1 MFIKIK
7 ECFPMIAK
15 IVSMIMSLVM
25 MISSAF
31 GLSFIAPEE
40 EAKEIENVII
50 MIGDGM
56 GWNHLYSTQNKYD
69 IELNML
75 TKTDYHGSSRTRS
88 ASALVTDSAAGGTAL
103 SIGAKTMNGYIGV
116 YPTDPLE
123 ALATPA
129 SITEV
134 AMKFGK
140 STGVVTSDAVTGA
153 TPSAFSAHEKD
164 RDMSEELF
172 ADQVASDID
181 LIWGAIDL
189 SVVTEDACTA
199 NDKEYVTTLSE
210 VKALDLGEK
219 SIGQFDC
226 ETMWQGKDNGDQPT
240 LSELTDEAIRILDQD
255 EDGFFLMVEGAH
267 VDKRSHDQDGD
278 GAMTAV
284 LEFDKAVNNAIEFAK
299 EDGNTLVVITADHE
313 TGSVTPNGDGTY
325 TWTTGS
331 HSAADVPVLVY
342 GCDSFI
348 EEGETIENVEIPE
361 RAVAFMTNNEQ
372 YFPIPYSCL
381 IEEE

>member
-1 MFIKIK
+1 
-7 ECFPMIAK
+7 MIAK

-69 IELNML
+69 IELDML
-75 TKTDYHGSSRTRS
+75 KKTDYHGFSRTRS
-88 ASALVTDSAAGGTAL
+88 ASALVTDSAAGGSAL
-103 SIGAKTMNGYIGV
+103 SNGGKTMNGYVGV

-123 ALATPA
+123 AIATPA

-153 TPSAFSAHEKD
+153 TPSAFSAHERD

-181 LIWGAIDL
+181 LIWGSIDTET
-189 SVVTEDACTA
+189 VTEKACTE
-199 NDKEYVTTLSE
+199 NGKEYVTTLSE

-226 ETMWQGKDNGDQPT
+226 DTMWQGKDNGDQPT
-240 LSELTDEAIRILDQD
+240 LSELTDEAIRILNQD

-267 VDKRSHDQDGD
+267 IDKRSHDRDGD

-284 LEFDKAVNNAIEFAK
+284 LEFDKAVSNALDFAK
-299 EDGNTLVVITADHE
+299 ADGNTLVIITADHE
-313 TGSVTPNGDGTY
+313 TGAVTPNGDGTY
-325 TWTTGS
+325 AWTSGS
-331 HSAADVPVLVY
+331 HSAANVPVLVY
-342 GCDSFI
+342 GCDSFM
-348 EEGETIENVEIPE
+348 EDGATIENTEIPT

-381 IEEE
+381 IEEK

>member
-1 MFIKIK
+1 M
-7 ECFPMIAK
+7 AQ
-15 IVSMIMSLVM
+15 IVAFIMSLVIT
-25 MISSAF
+25 ISSSL
-31 GLSFIAPEE
+31 GLVYIAPAE
-40 EAKEIENVII
+40 EAAEIENVII

-56 GWNHLYSTQNKYD
+56 GWNHLYSTQNKHNVKL
-69 IELNML
+69 EML
-75 TKTDYHGSSRTRS
+75 ERTDYHGFSRTRS

-103 SIGAKTMNGYIGV
+103 STGGRTINGYIGV

-134 AMKFGK
+134 AMSRGM

-153 TPSAFSAHEKD
+153 TPAAFSAHEED
-164 RDMSEELF
+164 RGMAEELF

-181 LIWGAIDL
+181 LIWGAIDEET
-189 SVVTEDACTA
+189 VTKEACA
-199 NDKEYVTTLSE
+199 ENNKEYVSTLAE
-210 VKALDLGEK
+210 VKALEAGQK

-226 ETMWQGKDNGDQPT
+226 DTMWQGLDSENDQPT
-240 LSELTDEAIRILDQD
+240 LSELTVEAIDILDED

-267 VDKRSHDQDGD
+267 IDKRSHSQDGD

-284 LEFDKAVNNAIEFAK
+284 LEFDRAISKALDFA
-299 EDGNTLVVITADHE
+299 EADGHTLVVITADHE

-331 HSAADVPVLVY
+331 HSDADVPVLVY

-348 EEGETIENVEIPE
+348 EEGETIDNIDIPTK
-361 RAVAFMTNNEQ
+361 AVAFMTNNEV
-372 YFPIPYSCL
+372 YFPTPLSYL
-381 IEEE
+381 NEEK

>member
-1 MFIKIK
+1 M
-7 ECFPMIAK
+7 AQ
-15 IVSMIMSLVM
+15 IVAFIMSLVIT
-25 MISSAF
+25 ISSSL
-31 GLSFIAPEE
+31 GLVYIAPAE
-40 EAKEIENVII
+40 EAAEIENVII

-56 GWNHLYSTQNKYD
+56 GWNHLYSTQNKHNVKL
-69 IELNML
+69 EML
-75 TKTDYHGSSRTRS
+75 ERTEYHGFSRTRS

-103 SIGAKTMNGYIGV
+103 STGGRTINGYIGV

-123 ALATPA
+123 AFATPA

-134 AMKFGK
+134 AMTRGM

-153 TPSAFSAHEKD
+153 TPSAFSAHEED
-164 RDMSEELF
+164 RGMAEELF

-181 LIWGAIDL
+181 LIWGSIDEET
-189 SVVTEDACTA
+189 VTKEACA
-199 NDKEYVTTLSE
+199 ENNKKYVSTLAE
-210 VKALDLGEK
+210 VKALEAGQK

-226 ETMWQGKDNGDQPT
+226 DTLWQGLDSENDQPT
-240 LSELTDEAIRILDQD
+240 LSELTVEAIDILDDD

-267 VDKRSHDQDGD
+267 IDKRSHDQDGD
-278 GAMTAV
+278 GAITAV
-284 LEFDKAVNNAIEFAK
+284 LEFDRAVSKAIDFAEK
-299 EDGNTLVVITADHE
+299 DGHTLVVITADHE

-348 EEGETIENVEIPE
+348 EDGETIDNIDIPTK
-361 RAVAFMTNNEQ
+361 AVAFMTKNEV
-372 YFPIPYSCL
+372 YFPTPLSYL
-381 IEEE
+381 NKE